1 MIVKG
6 PGRTGHWTVA
16 LLSAASSQRSNLKGR
31 KEKRREGGR
40 EGELESFV
48 GLRRRGERW
57 FVPPLDELDE
67 TEFDEDVGVRS
78 LLFVKS
84 VRDQGTST
92 IERGEREGGGDLCM
106 RS

>member
-40 EGELESFV
+40 EGGREGELESQEKS
-48 GLRRRGERW
+48 ERW

-67 TEFDEDVGVRS
+67 TKFDEDVGVRS
-78 LLFVKS
+78 LLFVMS

-92 IERGEREGGGDLCM
+92 IERGKREGGGDLCM